1 MVLMQQGQQL
11 EVDRGNPLSSQSV
24 KLLCY
29 ILFGITVPYLI
40 WFAARMPSLDRDYL
54 ANTAIAT
61 SIATIATWYML
72 DRFRFYAK
80 ARRLSY
86 VVPINLLTFGSAFAI
101 IGLLRAEYST
111 SLFGSCFAA
120 TLVTSYTLTALTRF
134 GSRRQYIAPGGRI
147 SELGT
152 RKNQIMVDNPQ
163 DLSAMIDRGELNGS
177 IVSDLHFDH
186 PPEWER
192 LFAKAALRGIPV
204 YHYRQISE
212 LETGQVRI
220 DHLSENVLG
229 SLIPNLPYMAF
240 KRGVDI
246 LSVLLA
252 LPLLLPLMAVL
263 AVLIKLDSRGP
274 VLFIQDRVGFRGEVF
289 RMVKFRTMRP
299 RDIGDDPDAQRED
312 SMTKSDDD
320 RITRLGRFLRKVR
333 LDEIPQAWNILK
345 GDMSWIGPRPEA
357 ISLSEWYEN
366 EIPFYSYRHIVRP
379 GLTGWAQVNQGHV
392 TDLGD
397 VTAKLRYDFYYVKNI
412 SHWLDMLIAL
422 KTIRVVLGG
431 LGAK

>member
-1 MVLMQQGQQL
+1 MLTQRGQRL
-11 EVDRGNPLSSQSV
+11 EVEQSNLLSNQTV

-29 ILFGITVPYLI
+29 LLFGIITPILI
-40 WFAARMPSLDRDYL
+40 WFAARLPPVKSDFLINSTMASSVAAL
-54 ANTAIAT
+54 I
-61 SIATIATWYML
+61 SWYAL
-72 DRFRFYAK
+72 HSFRFFAK
-80 ARRLSY
+80 ARLLSY
-86 VVPINLLTFGSAFAI
+86 VVPVNLITFGITFLT
-101 IGLLRAEYST
+101 IGLLRAPYSI
-111 SLFGSCFAA
+111 SLFASCFLA
-120 TLVTSYTLTALTRF
+120 TLLTSYTLTALTRF
-134 GSRRQYIAPGGRI
+134 GNRIQYIAPGGRI
-147 SELGT
+147 DELSQSS
-152 RKNQIMVDNPQ
+152 NQIIGTSAK
-163 DLSAMIDRGELNGS
+163 DLSVMIDQDRLYGS

-186 PPEWER
+186 PPEWEH

-229 SLIPNLPYMAF
+229 SLIPNLPYMAL
-240 KRGVDI
+240 KRVLDVLVVI
-246 LSVLLA
+246 LALPVLIPLMVLLA
-252 LPLLLPLMAVL
+252 L
-263 AVLIKLDSRGP
+263 LIKLDSSGP
-274 VLFIQDRVGFRGEVF
+274 VLFIQDRVGFRGEIF
-289 RMVKFRTMRP
+289 SMAKFRTMHAREVK
-299 RDIGDDPDAQRED
+299 DHPDALRED

-320 RITRLGRFLRKVR
+320 RITRIGRILRKVR

>member
-1 MVLMQQGQQL
+1 MQKEQRL
-11 EVDRGNPLSSQSV
+11 EVNRSHPILNRSV
-24 KLLCY
+24 KLICY
-29 ILFGITVPYLI
+29 LAFGIMAPFMV
-40 WFAARMPSLDRDYL
+40 WFAARRPPLD
-54 ANTAIAT
+54 ANFLINT
-61 SIATIATWYML
+61 SIAGTLSALATWYML

-80 ARRLSY
+80 VRPLSY
-86 VVPINLLTFGSAFAI
+86 VVPINLVTFGLSFSV
-101 IGLLRAEYST
+101 IGLLRAPYAIP
-111 SLFGSCFAA
+111 FFVGCFLA
-120 TLVTSYTLTALTRF
+120 TLATSYTVTALTRLDN
-134 GSRRQYIAPGGRI
+134 RRHFIVPGGRI
-147 SELGT
+147 SELSL
-152 RKNQIMVDNPQ
+152 RENQVIVSSLQ
-163 DLSAMIDRGELNGS
+163 ELSSLIETNQLLGS

-186 PPEWER
+186 TPEWER

-229 SLIPNLPYMAF
+229 SLIPNLPYMAL
-240 KRGVDI
+240 KR
-246 LSVLLA
+246 VLDVLLTILA
-252 LPLLLPLMAVL
+252 LPVLIPLMLLL

-274 VLFIQDRVGFRGEVF
+274 VLFIQDRVGFRGDVF
-289 RMVKFRTMRP
+289 PMVKFRTMHMREVE
-299 RDIGDDPDAQRED
+299 DDPDALRED

-320 RITRLGRFLRKVR
+320 RITRIGRFLRKVR
-333 LDEIPQAWNILK
+333 LDEIPQAWNIVK

-392 TDLGD
+392 TNLGD

>member
-1 MVLMQQGQQL
+1 MVLMQRGQRL
-11 EVDRGNPLSSQSV
+11 EVDRGNPLSNQTV

-29 ILFGITVPYLI
+29 LLFGLAVPYLI
-40 WFAARMPSLDRDYL
+40 WFAARMPTLTKDYL
-54 ANTAIAT
+54 PNTAMAT
-61 SIATIATWYML
+61 SIASLATWYML

-86 VVPINLLTFGSAFAI
+86 VVPVNLLTFGTAFAI
-101 IGLLRAEYST
+101 IGLLRADYST
-111 SLFGSCFAA
+111 SLFASCFLA

-134 GSRRQYIAPGGRI
+134 GSRTQYIAPGGRI
-147 SELGT
+147 HELSQ
-152 RKNQIMVDNPQ
+152 RSNQILAPSAK
-163 DLSAMIDRGELNGS
+163 DLSAMIDEDRLYGS

-229 SLIPNLPYMAF
+229 SLIPNLPYMAL
-240 KRGVDI
+240 KR
-246 LSVLLA
+246 VLDVLLTILA
-252 LPLLLPLMAVL
+252 LPVLIPLMLLL

-274 VLFIQDRVGFRGEVF
+274 VLFIQDRVGFRGDVF
-289 RMVKFRTMRP
+289 PMVKFRTMHMREVE
-299 RDIGDDPDAQRED
+299 DDPDALRED

-320 RITRLGRFLRKVR
+320 RITRIGRFLRKVR
-333 LDEIPQAWNILK
+333 LDEIPQAWNIVK

-392 TDLGD
+392 TNLGD

>member
-1 MVLMQQGQQL
+1 M
-11 EVDRGNPLSSQSV
+11 EVDRGNPLSNQSV
-24 KLLCY
+24 KFLCY
-29 ILFGITVPYLI
+29 LLFGICLPFLI

-54 ANTAIAT
+54 PNTAIAT
-61 SIATIATWYML
+61 TVAALATWYML

-86 VVPINLLTFGSAFAI
+86 VVPINFLTFGVAFAI
-101 IGLLRAEYST
+101 IGLLRADYST
-111 SLFGSCFAA
+111 SLFASCFIA

-134 GSRRQYIAPGGRI
+134 GSRIQYVAEGGRVD
-147 SELGT
+147 ELAQ
-152 RKNQIMVDNPQ
+152 RKNQIRVSDPAKLAQ
-163 DLSAMIDRGELNGS
+163 MIDDGELFGS

-192 LFAKAALRGIPV
+192 LFAKAALNSIPV

-229 SLIPNLPYMAF
+229 SLIPNLPYMAL
-240 KRGVDI
+240 KRGVDVVTVI
-246 LSVLLA
+246 VA
-252 LPLLLPLMAVL
+252 LPVLLPLMLLIAI
-263 AVLIKLDSRGP
+263 LIKIDSRGP

-289 RMVKFRTMRP
+289 RMVKFRTMKP
-299 RDIGDDPDAQRED
+299 REVGDDPDAKRED

-333 LDEIPQAWNILK
+333 LDEIPQAWNILL

-357 ISLSEWYEN
+357 ISLSEWYET

-392 TDLGD
+392 TDLND